1 MFSFLDFVREMTRLA
16 MIIRILTAVV
26 CGGIVGL
33 EREVKHRPAGFR
45 THILI
50 CMGAAVTTMTSQYLY
65 LVAGYYTDLARL
77 GAQVIAGIGFIG
89 AGTIIMTGQN
99 HIRGLTTAAGLWCSA
114 IIGLAAGAG
123 FIEGAILGTAIIML
137 AELVLIRIEGLILAK
152 TKSFR
157 LFVEYKHSL
166 DLGHI
171 LQTAKAAGG
180 SMDNIEITHNQE
192 DQSYVALVSFH
203 SGLKPVERIVEAIA
217 ADEHVIRAEAIDK

>member
-1 MFSFLDFVREMTRLA
+1 MFAFLNFARELTRLS
-16 MIIRILTAVV
+16 MIFRILTAVI

-65 LVAGYYTDLARL
+65 LVAGYYTDIARL

-123 FIEGAILGTAIIML
+123 FIEGAVFGTAIILL
-137 AELVLIRIEGLILAK
+137 AELVLIRIEGKILAK
-152 TKSFR
+152 SRAFR
-157 LFVEYKHSL
+157 VFVEYKHSL
-166 DLGHI
+166 DLAHI

-180 SMDNIEITHNQE
+180 TMDNIEVTHNLE
-192 DQSYVALVSFH
+192 DHSYVALVSFRAGYRPA
-203 SGLKPVERIVEAIA
+203 SKIIEAIC
-217 ADEHVIRAEAIDK
+217 ADEHVVRAESLDK